1 MLTQAKA
8 RPAAAIAGICRPLV
22 ITCEV
27 GTVTCRKLSGM
38 VRHHLTGAL
47 IGSVLSL
54 VLACSGC
61 GLTSAGPQAAG
72 PSGAPAG
79 SHPSRAAIS
88 SVAPPQARTPPS
100 CPARAFSRMTVAQR
114 VGQLFLVGIAGE
126 PGAEVAR
133 AVAAYH
139 FGSLMFGT
147 TSTASLARVR
157 RVTAAD
163 QSLASSAATARVRFF
178 IAADQE
184 GGEVQRLRGPGF
196 SAIPSAVAQGQLASG
211 PLRREAAGWGRELKL
226 AGVNLDLAPVMDVVP
241 PGTARQ
247 NQPIGALMREFGS
260 GQETVAAH
268 GSAFIR
274 GMRQA
279 GVATTAKHFPG
290 LGRVAGNTD
299 VSAGVVDP
307 VTAPGD
313 PYLGSFQAA
322 IDAGVP
328 FVMVALASYPRI
340 DPGHLA
346 VFSARVMRVLLRGQM
361 RFGGVIVS
369 DDMGAA
375 AAVAGLLPAAR
386 AIGFLAAGG
395 DMITS
400 QSLAAAS
407 AMDTAVLTRMAHDPA
422 FRSEVDAAVLRVLT
436 AKQAYGLLPC
446 PAPSRSPR

>member
-1 MLTQAKA
+1 
-8 RPAAAIAGICRPLV
+8 
-22 ITCEV
+22 
-27 GTVTCRKLSGM
+27 M
-38 VRHHLTGAL
+38 VRHQVAGAL
-47 IGSVLSL
+47 IGAVLSL

-61 GLTSAGPQAAG
+61 GLTSGGHPTVG
-72 PSGAPAG
+72 PSDASASIRSPR
-79 SHPSRAAIS
+79 PAIS
-88 SVAPPQARTPPS
+88 EASRPPQPRKPLS
-100 CPARAFSRMTVAQR
+100 CPARVFSQMTVAQR
-114 VGQLFLVGIAGE
+114 VGQLFLVGIAAE
-126 PGAEVAR
+126 PGSEVAR

-139 FGSLMFGT
+139 FGSLIFGT
-147 TSTASLARVR
+147 TSAASLAEIQQ
-157 RVTAAD
+157 VTAAD

-184 GGEVQRLRGPGF
+184 GGEVQRLQGPGF
-196 SAIPSAVAQGQLASG
+196 STIPSAVAQGELAPG
-211 PLRREAAGWGRELKL
+211 TLQREADEWGRELKL

-241 PGTARQ
+241 PGTASQ
-247 NQPIGALMREFGS
+247 NQPIGGLMREFGS
-260 GQETVAAH
+260 DPETVAAH
-268 GSAFIR
+268 GLAFIR

-290 LGRVAGNTD
+290 LGRVVGNTD
-299 VSAGVVDP
+299 FTAGVVDP

-346 VFSARVMRVLLRGQM
+346 VFSSRVMRVLLRKQM

-375 AAVAGLLPAAR
+375 AAVAGMPPATR

-395 DMITS
+395 DMIIS
-400 QSLAAAS
+400 VSLAAAA
-407 AMDTAVLTRMAHDPA
+407 AMDAAVISRVDHDPA
-422 FRSEVDAAVLRVLT
+422 FGSEVDSDVMRILT

-446 PAPSRSPR
+446 RAG